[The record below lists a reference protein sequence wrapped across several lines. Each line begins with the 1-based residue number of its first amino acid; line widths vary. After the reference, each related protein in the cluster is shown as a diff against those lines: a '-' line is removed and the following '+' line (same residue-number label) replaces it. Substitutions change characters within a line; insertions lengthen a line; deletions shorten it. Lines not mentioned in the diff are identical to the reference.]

1 MGYGDGD
8 WLGLKDRL
16 CVVTGGGRGIG
27 LAIAREF
34 LAVGARVV
42 LLGRDAAVLAEAAHG
57 IDLDHARTHVRACN
71 VADTAS
77 VAEAAHW
84 VESEAGPVD
93 VLVNNAAVM
102 RPGALDT
109 LDPADWQAQID
120 VSLTGCL
127 RTAQAFGTAMLARGA
142 GALVHISSIA
152 GSNVQPASGAYSA
165 AKAALIMLSH
175 QLAVEWGPRGVRS
188 NVVSP
193 GLVEAPMSAAFYA
206 VPGVRERRE
215 AFVPARR
222 IGRPEDS
229 AAAVLFLASARASY
243 INGEEIV
250 VDGGLRRTLMGH
262 IPRPGYGAADA

>member
-1 MGYGDGD
+1 MAQENGD

-42 LLGRDAAVLAEAAHG
+42 LLGRAEAPLTAAAAS
-57 IDLDHARTHVRACN
+57 IDPGGARTAVRACD

-77 VAEAAHW
+77 VTEAARW
-84 VESEAGPVD
+84 VEAEAGPVD

-109 LDPADWQAQID
+109 LDPADWQAQLD
-120 VSLTGCL
+120 VDLTGCL
-127 RTAQAFGTAMLARGA
+127 RTAQAFGAGMLARGS

-152 GSNVQPASGAYSA
+152 GSTVQPASGAYST

-206 VPGVRERRE
+206 VPGVREKRE
-215 AFVPARR
+215 AFVPSRR
-222 IGRPEDS
+222 IGRPEDT
-229 AAAVLFLASARASY
+229 AAAVVFLASTRASY

-250 VDGGLRRTLMGH
+250 VDGGLRRALMGH
-262 IPRPGYGAADA
+262 IPRPGYDEAGA

>member
-1 MGYGDGD
+1 MAQETGD
-8 WLGLKDRL
+8 WLGLRGKL
-16 CVVTGGGRGIG
+16 CVITGGGRGIG

-42 LLGRDAAVLAEAAHG
+42 LLGRDAGVLAEAAAG
-57 IDLDHARTHVRACN
+57 IDPDGTRAAVRGCD

-77 VAEAAHW
+77 VVEAARW
-84 VESEAGPVD
+84 VEAQAGPVD

-109 LDPADWQAQID
+109 LDPADWQAQLD
-120 VSLTGCL
+120 VDLTGCL
-127 RTAQAFGTAMLARGA
+127 RTAQAFGANMLARGS

-222 IGRPEDS
+222 IGVPEDS
-229 AAAVLFLASARASY
+229 AAAVVFLASARASY

-250 VDGGLRRTLMGH
+250 VDGGLRRSLMGH
-262 IPRPGYGAADA
+262 IPRPGY